1 MSHQDPMVA
10 AIVQE
15 VLERLQP
22 HLASSGYAPAVPLA
36 LGGRDGVFASVD
48 QAVKAATEAQGRL
61 AAINLD
67 EREAIVDIIRGICLE
82 RAEELGRRE
91 LAETKIGRLDHKIE
105 KLKIIRRVLGTE
117 ALRTDARTD
126 RSGVCLIEYAPF
138 GVIGMVLPATHS
150 VPTMA
155 ANAIN
160 IIAAG
165 NTAVFAPHPA
175 ACQVAAYALQIF
187 NREIEKQTGLRNL
200 ICTTESS
207 TIQTAQDLFNHPDIS
222 LICVTGGPGV
232 VKAAMQA
239 GKRVIAAGPGN
250 PPVVVDETADLDQA
264 AKSIIIGGAFDN
276 NLLCIAE
283 KEVFVVASVADA
295 FIAAMRRAGAVQ
307 LDSRQIEKLT
317 QAVFT
322 FEPGAGAGCGQA
334 HVKRDFV
341 GKDPQ
346 VLGEA
351 IGLRIPPGV
360 ELLFGETPENHPFVQ
375 EEQMMPFIP
384 IVRVP
389 HVDAA
394 IQAALK
400 AEHGYR
406 HTAIIHS
413 QNMGNVTKMARTLNT
428 TLFVQN
434 APCTASLGS
443 GGPGYLSYSI
453 ATPTGEGVTTPLT
466 FTRQRQLTIGGALHI
481 V

>member
-1 MSHQDPMVA
+1 MVA

-15 VLERLQP
+15 VLQRLQP
-22 HLASSGYAPAVPLA
+22 HLQGGHVAPARVEN
-36 LGGRDGVFASVD
+36 GKDGVFSNVD
-48 QAVKAATEAQGRL
+48 EAVQAATKAQEKL
-61 AAINLD
+61 ATMTLD
-67 EREAIVDIIRGICLE
+67 EREEIVDIIRCICQD
-82 RAEELGRRE
+82 RAEELGKME
-91 LAETKIGRLDHKIE
+91 LAETKIGRLDHKIA
-105 KLKIIRRVLGTE
+105 KLQAIKRVLGTE
-117 ALRTDARTD
+117 ALKTDARSD
-126 RSGVCLIEYAPF
+126 RSGVCLIEHAPF

-155 ANAIN
+155 GNAIN
-160 IIAAG
+160 VIAAG

-175 ACQVAAYALQIF
+175 AWKVAAYAIQIF
-187 NREIEKQTGLRNL
+187 NREIEKKSGLRNL
-200 ICTTESS
+200 ICTTENP
-207 TIQTAQDLFNHPDIS
+207 TIQTTQELFQHPGIN
-222 LICVTGGPGV
+222 LLCVTGGPGV

-250 PPVVVDETADLDQA
+250 PPVVVDETADLDKA
-264 AKSIIIGGAFDN
+264 AQSIIIGASFDN

-295 FIAAMRRAGAVQ
+295 FIAAMRKAGAVQ

-317 QAVFT
+317 QTVFT
-322 FEPGAGAGCGQA
+322 FEPGAGSGCGRA
-334 HVKRDFV
+334 HVKREFV

-351 IGLRIPPGV
+351 IGLRIPRGV
-360 ELLFGETPENHPFVQ
+360 DLLFGETREEHPFVQ

-389 HVDAA
+389 DVEAA
-394 IQAALK
+394 IQAAK
-400 AEHGYR
+400 RAEHDYR
-406 HTAIIHS
+406 HTGIIHS
-413 QNMGNVTKMARTLNT
+413 QNNENVTRMARVLNT
-428 TLFVQN
+428 TLLIQN
-434 APCTASLGS
+434 APCNASLGS

-466 FTRQRQLTIGGALHI
+466 FTRQRQLTIGGALYI